1 MKGDGYMEP
10 KLAFLRKYKRNV
22 KLQSIDKIDNKV
34 IPSIWYEIFKEHDSN
49 KRIKMVLEIWRT
61 YVGKELRNTISY
73 LEEHLFNV
81 ELIENNGMYSM
92 LYILETSDGEIVYY
106 EAGNPMDTFHNKVLE
121 VSWDRIPI
129 SVRKFYE
136 KVHNGF
142 YYYASGAMGLVP
154 FECVTY
160 FDDDEWGII
169 EELEENLQIDLKTT
183 FGFFKSGAGGYV
195 AIDYNNCKYDKATL
209 WFANNQPKYNVDFW
223 DVVDEWIVIGFEA

>member
-1 MKGDGYMEP
+1 MKGDGYMEQ

-22 KLQSIDKIDNKV
+22 QLQSIDKIHNKA
-34 IPSIWYEIFKEHDSN
+34 IPSIWHEIFKEHDRN
-49 KRIKMVLEIWRT
+49 KRIKTVLEIWRI
-61 YVGKELRNTISY
+61 YVGKELSNTISY

-81 ELIENNGMYSM
+81 ELMENNGMYSM
-92 LYILETSDGEIVYY
+92 LYTLETSDGEIAYY

-121 VSWDRIPI
+121 DSWDRIPN

-142 YYYASGAMGLVP
+142 YYYASGSMGLVP

-169 EELEENLQIDLKTT
+169 EELEEPLQIDLKTT

-195 AIDYNNCKYDKATL
+195 AIDYNNCQYDKATL
-209 WFANNQPKYNVDFW
+209 WFTNDQPEYNVDFW
-223 DVVDEWIVIGFEA
+223 NVVDEWIVIGFEL